1 LLGEGKGVDEAMT
14 TIGQVV
20 EGYRNAKEVFNLAQ
34 RVGVEM
40 PITEQIYQVLY
51 QGKDA
56 RLAAMDLLG
65 REKRD
70 E

>member
-1 LLGEGKGVDEAMT
+1 M
-14 TIGQVV
+14 V

-51 QGKDA
+51 QGKDVK
-56 RLAAMDLLG
+56 LAALDLLG

-70 E
+70 EVS